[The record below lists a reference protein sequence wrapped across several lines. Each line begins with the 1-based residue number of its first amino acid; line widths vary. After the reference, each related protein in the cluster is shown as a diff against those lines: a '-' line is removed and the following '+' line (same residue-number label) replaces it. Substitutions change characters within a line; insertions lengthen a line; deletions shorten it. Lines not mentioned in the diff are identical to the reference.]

1 MTSIKFWPESERPRE
16 RLLLKGATVLSDAEL
31 LAIFLRT
38 GSAKASAIDMA
49 RQMIGQFG
57 SLYSLLNADQ
67 QRILACHGMGT
78 AKLAHLMA
86 ALELGRRYVNHQL
99 ATSDQLNDPLLVKRY
114 LIQQLRAEHREVFAV
129 MFLDSQ
135 LRLIHFEKMFF
146 GSITQ
151 CAVHIRDI
159 MRFALIHHAVHLI
172 ISHNH
177 PDAPATPSQA
187 DIELTQQLF
196 NACQMMDIRL
206 VDHVIVGENQ
216 AFSMAEQGLMPHQN
230 PIVTHGK
237 AV

>member
-1 MTSIKFWPESERPRE
+1 MSIKFWPECERPRE
-16 RLLLKGATVLSDAEL
+16 RLLLKGAGVLSDAEL

-38 GSAKASAIDMA
+38 GTAKESAIEMA
-49 RQMIGQFG
+49 RRLICRFG
-57 SLYSLLNADQ
+57 NLHDLLNSEHSQ
-67 QRILACHGMGT
+67 ILDCHGMGS

-86 ALELGRRYVNHQL
+86 AMELGRRYVNHQMQH
-99 ATSDQLNDPLLVKRY
+99 TDQLNDPFLVKHY
-114 LIQQLRAEHREVFAV
+114 LTQQLRSEHREVFAV

-159 MRFALIHHAVHLI
+159 MRLALIHHAVHLI

-187 DIELTQQLF
+187 DISLTTQLLK
-196 NACQMMDIRL
+196 ACQLMDVRL
-206 VDHVIVGENQ
+206 VDHVIVGQ
-216 AFSMAEQGLMPHQN
+216 GQTFSLAEHGLMPM
-230 PIVTHGK
+230 
-237 AV
+237 